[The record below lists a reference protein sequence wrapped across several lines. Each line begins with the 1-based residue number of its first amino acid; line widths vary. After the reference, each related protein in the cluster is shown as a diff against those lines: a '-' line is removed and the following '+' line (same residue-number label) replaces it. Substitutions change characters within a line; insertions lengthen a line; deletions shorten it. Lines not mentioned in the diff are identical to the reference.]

1 MLREG
6 KIPIEYERD
15 TRSVMRTL
23 AYNSGQVAPRYQVL
37 PGTLHVE
44 DRAIAHGS
52 CSEVREGRFND
63 RIVAVKTLK
72 VKGQDVLKV
81 RGGLL

>member
-23 AYNSGQVAPRYQVL
+23 AFNSGQVAPRYQVL

-52 CSEVREGRFND
+52 CSEVREGRLND

>member
-1 MLREG
+1 MLKKG

-44 DRAIAHGS
+44 NRVIAHGP
-52 CSEVREGRFND
+52 CSEVREGFFED
-63 RIVAVKTLK
+63 TVVAVKTLR
-72 VKGQDVLKV
+72 VRGQDALKV
-81 RGGLL
+81 GGGLL